1 MQPLETPVR
10 IPEGDLGI
18 SFKSQS
24 SQPWLQ
30 DGLLSTK
37 EMGLRIQTPLSGPFL
52 RAKVLRTTYEIFCVT
67 VLIIRR
73 QLQMD
78 AP

>member
-1 MQPLETPVR
+1 MR

-18 SFKSQS
+18 SFKSRS

-30 DGLLSTK
+30 VGLLSTK

-52 RAKVLRTTYEIFCVT
+52 RAKVLRTTYGIFCVT
-67 VLIIRR
+67 VLIIQR
-73 QLQMD
+73 QLKMD
-78 AP
+78 TP